1 MKKLTNEAML
11 ITYADSLGKNLK
23 ELNQVLSNEL
33 DGVVGGVH
41 VLPFFPSTGDRGF
54 APEEYETVDPKFG

>member
-41 VLPFFPSTGDRGF
+41 VLPKLSCF
-54 APEEYETVDPKFG
+54 Y

>member
-1 MKKLTNEAML
+1 MKKLTNEVML

-23 ELNQVLSNEL
+23 ELDQVLSNEL

-41 VLPFFPSTGDRGF
+41 VLPFFPSTDRKS
-54 APEEYETVDPKFG
+54 VV

>member
-33 DGVVGGVH
+33 NGVVGGVH
-41 VLPFFPSTGDRGF
+41 VLPFFPSTGDRC
-54 APEEYETVDPKFG
+54 FGSQGG

>member
-23 ELNQVLSNEL
+23 ELNQVLSNVL

-54 APEEYETVDPKFG
+54 APEIGRASCRERV